1 MLYIDKL
8 FFDSDGWKLSNREI
22 RDNQDCSIV
31 FLFGESEAIKE
42 SRIYDDLKQRY
53 PKAFIVGASSAGN
66 IFDAEISKYPIVASA
81 VQFEKSFVKTSTVD
95 FTDDTDIDKL
105 TSKLLS
111 QLPQDNL
118 QHIFILFD
126 GLNINGSQVI
136 RGLNNARGT
145 FSVSGGIA
153 GDGDRFMES
162 LVVSDEPACRNRI
175 VAVGF
180 YGDSLIISTGCQ
192 SGWDSFGPDRVVT
205 KSVENTLFELDGQP
219 ALKLYKEYLGDFAD
233 ELPMSG
239 MRFPLNIRPDD
250 NENREV
256 TRTLLAIDEE
266 KQSIT
271 FAGDIPEGYIARLMK
286 ANLDSLIDGASA
298 AADTICKV
306 AEKRGLG
313 LVVSCVGRRVAMKE
327 LVEEEL
333 DAIADV
339 LGKDVHLSGFY
350 SYGEIAPIQ
359 TDDNHC
365 QLHNQ
370 TMTLTVV
377 YEK

>member
-1 MLYIDKL
+1 MLHIDKL
-8 FFDSDGWKLSNREI
+8 FCDSNGWNLSTQEI
-22 RDNQDCSIV
+22 RDHQDCAIV
-31 FLFGESEAIKE
+31 FLFGDSEAIKE
-42 SRIYDDLKQRY
+42 SHIYDDLRQRY
-53 PKAFIVGASSAGN
+53 PNASIVGASSAGN
-66 IFDAEISKYPIVASA
+66 IFDAAISKYPIVASA
-81 VQFEKSFVKTSTVD
+81 VHFEKSSVKTSTVD
-95 FTDDTDIDKL
+95 FTDGADIDEL
-105 TSKLLS
+105 IANLLS
-111 QLPQDNL
+111 QLPQDDL

-136 RGLNNARGT
+136 RGLNNARGA

-162 LVVSDEPACRNRI
+162 LIVSDEPACRNRI

-180 YGDSLIISTGCQ
+180 YGDSLVISTGCQ
-192 SGWDSFGPDRVVT
+192 SGWDSFGPDRIVT
-205 KSVENTLFELDGQP
+205 KSVGNTLFELDNQP
-219 ALKLYKEYLGDFAD
+219 ALKLYKEYLGDFAK
-233 ELPMSG
+233 ELPISG

-250 NENREV
+250 GKHGV

-266 KQSIT
+266 TQSIT
-271 FAGDIPEGYIARLMK
+271 FAGDIPEGYTARLMK
-286 ANLDSLIDGASA
+286 ANLDSLIDGASVA
-298 AADTICKV
+298 AEHINRVK
-306 AEKRGLG
+306 EKRGLG

-339 LGKDVHLSGFY
+339 LGEDVHLSGFY
-350 SYGEIAPIQ
+350 SYGEIAPFQ
-359 TDDNHC
+359 SAGNHC

-370 TMTLTVV
+370 TMTLTVI